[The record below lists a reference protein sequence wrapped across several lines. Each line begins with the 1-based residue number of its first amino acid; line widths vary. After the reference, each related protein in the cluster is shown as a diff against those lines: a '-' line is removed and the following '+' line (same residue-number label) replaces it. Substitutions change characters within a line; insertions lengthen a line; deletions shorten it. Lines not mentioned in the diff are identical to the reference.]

1 MFCRMQNNAI
11 QCVANLQTYIVSEF
25 DNYLGLSNFDLWFQ
39 DTDESCCFGN
49 GSFLFRNIIL
59 ILYQPDENLD
69 IYHFIILWRSVHIR
83 PPFSL
88 KKCDR
93 NIKLL

>member
-25 DNYLGLSNFDLWFQ
+25 DNNYLGLSNFDLWFQ

-59 ILYQPDENLD
+59 LFDKQNTKY
-69 IYHFIILWRSVHIR
+69 R
-83 PPFSL
+83 
-88 KKCDR
+88 KCGKR
-93 NIKLL
+93 RKKLLI